1 MASYNRVILLGNLTR
16 DIELRY
22 TNSRMAVCQN
32 AIAVNDRRKNASGE
46 WIDETSFVDVTFF
59 GRTAEVVSEY
69 LSKGSPIF
77 VEGRLKQDT
86 WEKDGQKRSKLHV
99 IVDRMQLLGGR
110 SEGKNGDARPQ
121 AKTANTRFVDSAH
134 DGPGAM
140 HGGPGVTGAMHSGD
154 SSEMHVSEV
163 GDDVYVN
170 EDMPF

>member
-121 AKTANTRFVDSAH
+121 AKTGNTRFVDPAH
-134 DGPGAM
+134 DVPGAM
-140 HGGPGVTGAMHSGD
+140 HTGG

-163 GDDVYVN
+163 GDDIYIS

>member
-1 MASYNRVILLGNLTR
+1 MASYNRVILLGNLVR

-22 TNSRMAVCQN
+22 TTTRMAVCQN

-46 WIDETSFVDVTFF
+46 WIDETSFVEVTFF

-86 WEKDGQKRSKLHV
+86 WEKDGQKRSKLYV
-99 IVDRMQLLGGR
+99 IVDRMQLLG
-110 SEGKNGDARPQ
+110 SKNDRNGEARRTTPSSS
-121 AKTANTRFVDSAH
+121 ARFTEANSAPPE
-134 DGPGAM
+134 PGEV
-140 HGGPGVTGAMHSGD
+140 H
-154 SSEMHVSEV
+154 SSEI

>member
-1 MASYNRVILLGNLTR
+1 MASYNRVILLGNLVR

-69 LSKGSPIF
+69 LAKGSPIF

-110 SEGKNGDARPQ
+110 SDSKNGDGKNGEGKPQ
-121 AKTANTRFVDSAH
+121 VKTASSGNSRFVDSAH

-140 HGGPGVTGAMHSGD
+140 HTGGN
-154 SSEMHVSEV
+154 SEMHVSEV
-163 GDDVYVN
+163 GEDVYIN

>member
-1 MASYNRVILLGNLTR
+1 MASYNRVILLGNLVR

-22 TNSRMAVCQN
+22 TTSRMAVCQN

-69 LSKGSPIF
+69 LGKGSPIF

-86 WEKDGQKRSKLHV
+86 WEKDGQKRSKLYV

-110 SEGKNGDARPQ
+110 SEGKNGEARPQ
-121 AKTANTRFVDSAH
+121 AKTSNAGNSRFVDSAH

-140 HGGPGVTGAMHSGD
+140 HAGGN
-154 SSEMHVSEV
+154 SEMHVSEV
-163 GDDVYVN
+163 GDDVYIN

>member
-110 SEGKNGDARPQ
+110 SEGKNGEARPQ
-121 AKTANTRFVDSAH
+121 SKTGNTRFVDSAH

-140 HGGPGVTGAMHSGD
+140 HTGGN
-154 SSEMHVSEV
+154 SEMHVSEV
-163 GDDVYVN
+163 ADDVYVN

>member
-1 MASYNRVILLGNLTR
+1 MASYNRVILLGNLVR

-59 GRTAEVVSEY
+59 GRTAEIVSEY

-86 WEKDGQKRSKLHV
+86 WEKDGQKRSKLYV

-110 SEGKNGDARPQ
+110 SEGKNGEARPQ
-121 AKTANTRFVDSAH
+121 AKTASTGNARFRGWGRCLRQRRHALLTINHHHLTR
-134 DGPGAM
+134 
-140 HGGPGVTGAMHSGD
+140 
-154 SSEMHVSEV
+154 
-163 GDDVYVN
+163 
-170 EDMPF
+170 

>member
-110 SEGKNGDARPQ
+110 NEGKNGETRPQ
-121 AKTANTRFVDSAH
+121 AKTGNTRFVDSAH

-140 HGGPGVTGAMHSGD
+140 HTGGN
-154 SSEMHVSEV
+154 SEMHVSEV

>member
-1 MASYNRVILLGNLTR
+1 MASYNRVILLGNLVR

-86 WEKDGQKRSKLHV
+86 WEKDGQKRSKLYV

-110 SEGKNGDARPQ
+110 SDAKNGEARPRT
-121 AKTANTRFVDSAH
+121 AASASAANTRFVDSAH

-140 HGGPGVTGAMHSGD
+140 HGGSNSD
-154 SSEMHVSEV
+154 MHVSEV
-163 GDDVYVN
+163 GDDVYIN

>member
-1 MASYNRVILLGNLTR
+1 MASYNRVILLGNLVR

-69 LSKGSPIF
+69 LGKGSPIF

-86 WEKDGQKRSKLHV
+86 WEKDGQKRSKLYV
-99 IVDRMQLLGGR
+99 IVDRMQLLGSR
-110 SEGKNGDARPQ
+110 SEGKNGEARPQ
-121 AKTANTRFVDSAH
+121 AKTANNGTSRFVDSAH

-140 HGGPGVTGAMHSGD
+140 HSGGN
-154 SSEMHVSEV
+154 SEMHVSEV
-163 GDDVYVN
+163 GEDVYIN

>member
-1 MASYNRVILLGNLTR
+1 MASYNRVILLGNLAN

-22 TNSRMAVCQN
+22 TNSRLAICQN
-32 AIAVNDRRKNASGE
+32 AIAVHDRRKNASGE

-86 WEKDGQKRSKLHV
+86 WEKDGQKRRKLYV

-121 AKTANTRFVDSAH
+121 AKTGNTQFVDSAH

-140 HGGPGVTGAMHSGD
+140 QTGG

>member
-1 MASYNRVILLGNLTR
+1 MASYNRVILLGNLVR

-69 LSKGSPIF
+69 LAKGSPIF

-110 SEGKNGDARPQ
+110 SDGKSGEGKNGEGKPQ
-121 AKTANTRFVDSAH
+121 AKTASSGNSRFVDSAH

-140 HGGPGVTGAMHSGD
+140 HTGGN
-154 SSEMHVSEV
+154 SEMHVSEV
-163 GDDVYVN
+163 GEDVYIN

>member
-1 MASYNRVILLGNLTR
+1 MASYNRVILLGNLVR

-46 WIDETSFVDVTFF
+46 WIDETSFVEVTFF

-86 WEKDGQKRSKLHV
+86 WEKDGQKRSKLYV
-99 IVDRMQLLGGR
+99 IVDRMQLLGGK
-110 SEGKNGDARPQ
+110 SDGKGGAGAGEAR
-121 AKTANTRFVDSAH
+121 ARTAPASSSNTRFVDSAH
-134 DGPGAM
+134 DGPGPM
-140 HGGPGVTGAMHSGD
+140 HQSNSD
-154 SSEMHVSEV
+154 MHVSEV
-163 GDDVYVN
+163 GDDIYVN
-170 EDMPF
+170 DDMPF

>member
-1 MASYNRVILLGNLTR
+1 MASYNRVILLGNLVR

-69 LSKGSPIF
+69 LGKGSPIF

-86 WEKDGQKRSKLHV
+86 WEKDGHKRSKLYV
-99 IVDRMQLLGGR
+99 IVDRMQLLGSR
-110 SEGKNGDARPQ
+110 TEGKNGETRPQ
-121 AKTANTRFVDSAH
+121 AKSANGGNSRFVDSAH

-140 HGGPGVTGAMHSGD
+140 HTGGN
-154 SSEMHVSEV
+154 SEMHVSEV
-163 GDDVYVN
+163 GEDVYIN

>member
-1 MASYNRVILLGNLTR
+1 MASYNRVILLGNLVR

-59 GRTAEVVSEY
+59 GRTAEIVSEY
-69 LSKGSPIF
+69 LGKGSPIF

-86 WEKDGQKRSKLHV
+86 WEKDGQKRSKLYV

-110 SEGKNGDARPQ
+110 NEGKNGEARPPS
-121 AKTANTRFVDSAH
+121 KTTSTGNTRFVDSAH

-140 HGGPGVTGAMHSGD
+140 HTGGN
-154 SSEMHVSEV
+154 SEMHVSEV

>member
-1 MASYNRVILLGNLTR
+1 MASYNRVILLGNLVR

-59 GRTAEVVSEY
+59 GRTAEIVSEY
-69 LSKGSPIF
+69 LGKGSPIF

-86 WEKDGQKRSKLHV
+86 WEKDGQKRSKLYV

-110 SEGKNGDARPQ
+110 SEGKNGEVRPQ
-121 AKTANTRFVDSAH
+121 SKTANTGTTHFVDSAH

-140 HGGPGVTGAMHSGD
+140 HTGGN
-154 SSEMHVSEV
+154 SEMRVSEV